1 MVGSLKAL
9 QDKTPWQQEPW
20 WKTLRLSFH
29 GNGNHGGLTQDT
41 RALQDK
47 VPWQQE
53 LWGGNTQQTGTVAHK
68 TVSMATC
75 VKVRRA

>member
-1 MVGSLKAL
+1 MVENT
-9 QDKTPWQQEPW
+9 Q
-20 WKTLRLSFH
+20 RLSFH

-53 LWGGNTQQTGTVAHK
+53 LWGGNTQQTGTLAHK
-68 TVSMATC
+68 IVSMATW